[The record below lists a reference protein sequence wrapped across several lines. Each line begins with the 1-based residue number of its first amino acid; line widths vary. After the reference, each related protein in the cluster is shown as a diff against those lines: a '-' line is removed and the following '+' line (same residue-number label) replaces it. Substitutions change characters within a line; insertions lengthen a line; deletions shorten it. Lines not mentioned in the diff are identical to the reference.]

1 MIKNIDPYMLPC
13 ISTFVT
19 SMIPSDISASEP
31 WGFDLFYDNIT
42 TEWKVRRAPGSEQ
55 YYQAIEEN
63 YRKSSN
69 SSEADKNRL
78 LLHLIQVSDE
88 NGENFQILG
97 ETPLIFKKYIDVG
110 LHRIVLDSITSLGPN
125 PSDQSKS
132 STSTSSGNETNV
144 TGTSSGNETNV
155 TSTSS
160 GNETNVLSDDLKK
173 LSFNSDK

>member
-42 TEWKVRRAPGSEQ
+42 SEWKVRRAPGSEQ

-63 YRKSSN
+63 YRKSS
-69 SSEADKNRL
+69 SEADKKRL

-97 ETPLIFKKYIDVG
+97 ETPLVFKKYIDVG

-144 TGTSSGNETNV
+144 T
-155 TSTSS
+155 STSS

>member
-42 TEWKVRRAPGSEQ
+42 SEWKVRRAPGSEQ
-55 YYQAIEEN
+55 YYQAIKEN
-63 YRKSSN
+63 YRKSS
-69 SSEADKNRL
+69 SEADKKRL
-78 LLHLIQVSDE
+78 LSHLIQVSDE

-97 ETPLIFKKYIDVG
+97 ETPLIFKMYIDVG

-132 STSTSSGNETNV
+132 SS
-144 TGTSSGNETNV
+144 
-155 TSTSS
+155 STSS

>member
-42 TEWKVRRAPGSEQ
+42 SEWKVRRAPGSEQ

-63 YRKSSN
+63 YRKSS
-69 SSEADKNRL
+69 SEADKKRL

-88 NGENFQILG
+88 NKELQILG
-97 ETPLIFKKYIDVG
+97 ETPLIFQKYICVG

-144 TGTSSGNETNV
+144 TSTSSGNETNV

>member
-19 SMIPSDISASEP
+19 SMTSMIPSGISANEP

-42 TEWKVRRAPGSEQ
+42 SEWKVRRAPGSEQ

-63 YRKSSN
+63 YKKSSN
-69 SSEADKNRL
+69 GSADKKRL

-88 NGENFQILG
+88 TGKNLQVLG
-97 ETPLIFKKYIDVG
+97 ETPLPFKKYIVVG
-110 LHRIVLDSITSLGPN
+110 LHTFILDSILKLGSN

-144 TGTSSGNETNV
+144 
-155 TSTSS
+155 
-160 GNETNVLSDDLKK
+160 LSDDLKK
-173 LSFNSDK
+173 LSINSDK